1 MSGWREVIV
10 MASEQKLASLIHRLH
25 CGEVIEE
32 DVQEKYDVPSNKR
45 NVEKK
50 TTTTTAR
57 RRSDLERHIP
67 FNPSLLKRHD
77 VVDEKSVTTT
87 VDNAPTIDE
96 KEDYYY
102 HGPRFGDTLEDFS
115 PCPDLVHIARSYE
128 DNKLNLPPPIE
139 QSEYDRTV
147 EILFRSSHSSK

>member
-1 MSGWREVIV
+1 MGSQ
-10 MASEQKLASLIHRLH
+10 QKLASLIHRLH
-25 CGEVIEE
+25 CGEVIEKEE
-32 DVQEKYDVPSNKR
+32 DVQEKFVQRKI
-45 NVEKK
+45 EK
-50 TTTTTAR
+50 TT

-77 VVDEKSVTTT
+77 VVDEKSVITT
-87 VDNAPTIDE
+87 VEITPTIDE

-139 QSEYDRTV
+139 QSEYDRTLK
-147 EILFRSSHSSK
+147 ILFRSTHSSK